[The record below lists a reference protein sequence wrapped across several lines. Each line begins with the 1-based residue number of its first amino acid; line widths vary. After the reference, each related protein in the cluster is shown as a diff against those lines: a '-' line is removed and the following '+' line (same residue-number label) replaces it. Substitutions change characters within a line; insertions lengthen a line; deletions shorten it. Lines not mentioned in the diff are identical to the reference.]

1 MKKIFTGL
9 YITLIATLSFS
20 QQVPLISKTEFSEE
34 ALKQLVVDMDHKET
48 TMQSILNKHKGK
60 VTILKF
66 WASWCKDCI
75 VGMPDSRALKQKNN
89 NVDFIYLSLDKN
101 YDSWKNG
108 ITKYELNTG
117 DNYWFSTGWKNPFTE
132 YIELNWIPRYMVIDQ
147 QGKIA
152 YYYAITANDT
162 EIQKTIDALQ
172 EK

>member
-9 YITLIATLSFS
+9 YITLIATLSYS
-20 QQVPLISKTEFSEE
+20 QQLPLISKTEFSEE
-34 ALKQLVVDMDHKET
+34 ALKQLVVDTDNKET
-48 TMQSILNKHKGK
+48 TMQFVLNKHKGK

-75 VGMPDSRALKQKNN
+75 VGMSDSRALKQKNN

-108 ITKYELNTG
+108 ITKYELNTV

-162 EIQKTIDALQ
+162 QIQKTIDTLQ